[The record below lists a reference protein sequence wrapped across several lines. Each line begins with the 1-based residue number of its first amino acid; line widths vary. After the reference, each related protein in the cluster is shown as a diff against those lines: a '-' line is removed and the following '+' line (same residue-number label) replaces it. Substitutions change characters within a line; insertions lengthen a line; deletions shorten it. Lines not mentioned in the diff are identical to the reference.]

1 MIEISVVCITA
12 RPKPGLGRLVT
23 SLLHQ
28 TVSTDRFELIYGDR
42 QWSTREAIIVQT
54 LSESGLQYQY
64 VRDEPR
70 KPGPCPAGAR
80 NACIQRARGRWIL
93 CIDDLTYL
101 PKDLLEGHLDLMSQ
115 GFDAMCGSYLTLKDD
130 GTIENEDER
139 VLGRKSVGMKDQ
151 LIHLSWWGMH
161 MGFTKD
167 AWGDVNGFDE
177 AFDGVYGMED
187 IDFGHRLKGAGKA
200 LAWEPA
206 LKVLCERGSRHNDT
220 HVQLLTSK
228 MNAPTSWFR
237 GGPVWRNDKLI
248 HFMRAAN
255 VVRGERD
262 ERRRD

>member
-28 TVSTDRFELIYGDR
+28 TLAPERFELIYGDR
-42 QWSTREAIIVQT
+42 LWETREETVVRT
-54 LSESGLQYQY
+54 LDGCGIQFQY
-64 VRDEPR
+64 VRDMPR

-80 NACIQRARGRWIL
+80 NACIERARGRWIL

-101 PKDLLEGHLDLMSQ
+101 PKDLLEGHMNLMEQ
-115 GFDAMCGSYLTLKDD
+115 GFDAMCGSYLTLEDD
-130 GTIENEDER
+130 GAIEMEDDR
-139 VLGRKSVGMKDQ
+139 VLGKKSVKMVDR

-161 MGFTKD
+161 MGFSKS
-167 AWGDVNGFDE
+167 AWEDINGFDE

-187 IDFGHRLKGAGKA
+187 IDFGHRLRGSGKA
-200 LAWEPA
+200 LAWEPG

-220 HVQLLTSK
+220 HVQLLASK
-228 MNAPTSWFR
+228 ANAPTSWFR

-248 HFMRAAN
+248 HYMRVAN
-255 VVRGERD
+255 IIRGERH
-262 ERRRD
+262 E